1 MIKQNETFR
10 QIRVPACPVCGEPI
24 NLAMKVDTD
33 TPGQP
38 SHMFWGFPGSRRRV
52 CQAGAWFHF
61 IADVDGEDVHRLAYL
76 MKKAVGPGDPVQMT
90 PDISPVQ
97 LTLGGGLLIPQRP
110 GGAR

>member
-1 MIKQNETFR
+1 
-10 QIRVPACPVCGEPI
+10 
-24 NLAMKVDTD
+24 
-33 TPGQP
+33 
-38 SHMFWGFPGSRRRV
+38 MFWGFPGSRRRV

-61 IADVDGEDVHRLAYL
+61 IADVDGEDVQTGLPDE
-76 MKKAVGPGDPVQMT
+76 KAVGPGDPVQMT